1 MFLHRVSKCML
12 ALLLNMWMNTILAVN
27 QHKTASSHFLG
38 KFELPVSQLEPPKE
52 TRILRKIDPTFVQA
66 LKENMKRDPLGT
78 AWSTSSSCFHKSGE
92 EGSISRSPQ
101 RCIHIW
107 GCRRFAW
114 VYSQKGVT
122 WREPESIL
130 QDNRGRCVLWRD
142 RWTGTPSSLET
153 QCEWPLRP
161 QDDLQR
167 SRKYILHLTLS
178 GKFHVGAS
186 LITTSCLHSYC
197 FPVYFKSIT
206 QIMFLTYILAEKL
219 HIVAKSSIELCVCI
233 VTILR
238 WKQVGRGWLQWMQYL
253 AVISSKPQLSG
264 GTHARLS

>member
-78 AWSTSSSCFHKSGE
+78 GVPAAVVFTNQVKKAAFQEALKDAYTL
-92 EGSISRSPQ
+92 
-101 RCIHIW
+101 W

-114 VYSQKGVT
+114 VYSQKGVI

-197 FPVYFKSIT
+197 FPVYLKSIT